1 MASPYFP
8 RGPVSMYRQELK
20 RSHKEK
26 LSLLSSCATR
36 RILFELKMCLRFLS
50 LWRQDPRLHGRLKEA
65 RAPWEIDV
73 LRKLIGYILFSYPLD
88 ILLSPKSIDLPHP
101 SQKSLDREV
110 KTDHFLTYG
119 GTSLQCGFCQF
130 ENVH

>member
-1 MASPYFP
+1 
-8 RGPVSMYRQELK
+8 
-20 RSHKEK
+20 
-26 LSLLSSCATR
+26 
-36 RILFELKMCLRFLS
+36 MCLRFLP

-88 ILLSPKSIDLPHP
+88 ILLSPKSIDLPNP
-101 SQKSLDREV
+101 RQKSLDREV

-130 ENVH
+130 ENVHLIFHEGEMYSRSVRIYQILAMHKH